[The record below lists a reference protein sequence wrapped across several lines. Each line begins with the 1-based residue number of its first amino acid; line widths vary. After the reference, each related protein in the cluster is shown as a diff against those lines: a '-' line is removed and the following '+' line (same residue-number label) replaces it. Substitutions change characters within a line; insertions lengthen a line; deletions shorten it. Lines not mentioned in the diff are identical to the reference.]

1 MVRLRPPA
9 ESDVAV
15 FFAHQLDPEANRM
28 AAFSARDP
36 KDREGF
42 VARWARLGTDPNVLV
57 RAIEHEGAP
66 AGYVA
71 SFLRGED
78 REVSYWLGRAHWGKG
93 IATAA
98 LAELLREETRRP
110 LFARAAADNVASL
123 RVLEKCGFVALRR
136 ERAFANARGAEI
148 EEIVLRL
155 TR

>member
-9 ESDVAV
+9 DSDVTA
-15 FFAHQLDPEANRM
+15 FFEHQLDPEANRM

-36 KDREGF
+36 KDREAF

-57 RAIEHEGAP
+57 RAIEHEGAV

-98 LAELLREETRRP
+98 LAALLREETRRP
-110 LFARAAADNVASL
+110 LFARVAADNAASL

-148 EEIVLRL
+148 EEIVLL